1 MSNLILNEG
10 YYNNNNFFEGG
21 SGSKI
26 FLKGRRI
33 LDLSFCAGSLLL
45 GHNSKIF
52 IESLNEIHR
61 KN

>member
-26 FLKGRRI
+26 FLKGRKI
-33 LDLSFCAGSLLL
+33 LDLSFCAWWSFVR
-45 GHNSKIF
+45 S
-52 IESLNEIHR
+52 
-61 KN
+61 